1 MVNMKLD
8 DLFIN
13 KSVDL
18 KELATT
24 LKIYTLDD
32 FWEHLP
38 SFKDFKN
45 TYYLVKSE
53 VLNDFDGNKII
64 DRIFAFTYRKGN
76 ILWQEVIRKFEDSNL
91 CLVKNMYLTSGCA
104 AGYHVAWNRKTKNYY
119 FDYEYDLDIWYEY
132 DKRFGDGLY
141 TKNITTKEEYQSIID
156 KRSDLKYLSWN
167 FKGLLSY
174 LVTVYKYYP
183 ELEVLEKLDLPQLIN
198 ATCLNYIRKNK
209 SFVSFL
215 FKHKNDKQS
224 SFIDFKKAY
233 LENKDSNDCR
243 MERLNKIYVRRRFS
257 SGEIKNEVVLANRE
271 KINNY
276 LERNNIDIRSYADMI
291 KAMELFEVDFNDT
304 KNIMPR
310 NFKEIHDRYCEAYH
324 LKLNK
329 DLNDKL
335 KIANEKYKALDLTY
349 KQFHFKLP
357 KEKCEFIDESK
368 RMDNC
373 VGYMNYDER
382 MANGKILIVF
392 IRDEQDNSLATMEFN
407 LDSAKVVQLRAK
419 HNSKVSEEL
428 EKLVNKVWLP
438 KAKKFISKMQFKET

>member
-1 MVNMKLD
+1 M
-8 DLFIN
+8 
-13 KSVDL
+13 
-18 KELATT
+18 
-24 LKIYTLDD
+24 
-32 FWEHLP
+32 
-38 SFKDFKN
+38 FKN
-45 TYYLVKSE
+45 
-53 VLNDFDGNKII
+53 
-64 DRIFAFTYRKGN
+64 
-76 ILWQEVIRKFEDSNL
+76 
-91 CLVKNMYLTSGCA
+91 
-104 AGYHVAWNRKTKNYY
+104 
-119 FDYEYDLDIWYEY
+119 
-132 DKRFGDGLY
+132 
-141 TKNITTKEEYQSIID
+141 
-156 KRSDLKYLSWN
+156 
-167 FKGLLSY
+167 
-174 LVTVYKYYP
+174 
-183 ELEVLEKLDLPQLIN
+183 
-198 ATCLNYIRKNK
+198 
-209 SFVSFL
+209 
-215 FKHKNDKQS
+215 KNDKQS

-276 LERNNIDIRSYADMI
+276 LEKNNIDIRSYADMI

-304 KNIMPR
+304 KNIMPK

-324 LKLNK
+324 LKLSK

-373 VGYMNYDER
+373 VGYMNYDEL

-407 LDSAKVVQLRAK
+407 LASAKVVQLRAK
-419 HNSKVSEEL
+419 HNSKVSEDL

-438 KAKKFISKMQFKET
+438 KAKKFISKMQFKEK